1 MKAILL
7 QILYSGGVVVLIIGT
22 CELIDL
28 LIKTIKKLLRND
40 KHK

>member
-7 QILYSGGVVVLIIGT
+7 HLLLSIGIVVLIIGT
-22 CELIDL
+22 YELIDTI
-28 LIKTIKKLLRND
+28 IKTVKKLLRND

>member
-7 QILYSGGVVVLIIGT
+7 HLLLSIGIVVLIIGT
-22 CELIDL
+22 YELIDTI
-28 LIKTIKKLLRND
+28 IKTVKKLPRND